1 MPGSRR
7 RPAPAAAD
15 RTRPPVPT
23 GRAAT
28 ADRYEL
34 YHLAVQAP
42 DEEVAF
48 LRQMYQDR
56 RGRQPRHLREDFS
69 GTALVATEWV
79 RQGKG
84 FSAEA
89 YDIDPEVFDWA
100 HRHHV
105 GELGRTEAAR
115 LKLRLEDVRTP
126 SLRPPDVRC
135 AENFSYFLLMRRGEM
150 LDYFSG
156 VRRDLAPGGIF
167 VIDAWGGDRATDP
180 VSEERKLPGGVT
192 YVWQQKSYVPV
203 TGEMECAI
211 HFRFRDGSALEDAFR
226 YTWRFWTLPELRDLL
241 FDAGFASVDAYFED
255 FDAKGN
261 GTGLFSKGTGPVD
274 ASYLAYLVAAR

>member
-7 RPAPAAAD
+7 RAAASAAAKL
-15 RTRPPVPT
+15 RSGAPG
-23 GRAAT
+23 GRAAV

-48 LRQMYQDR
+48 LQQMYRDR
-56 RGRQPRHLREDFS
+56 RGRLPRHLREDFS

-79 RQGKG
+79 RQGTG

-100 HRHHV
+100 RSHHV
-105 GELGRTEAAR
+105 GELSRAEAAR
-115 LKLRLEDVRTP
+115 LKLCLDDVRAA

-135 AENFSYFLLMRRGEM
+135 AENFSYFLLMHRGEM
-150 LDYFSG
+150 LDYFTG
-156 VRRDLAPGGIF
+156 VHRDLAPGGIF

-180 VSEERKLPGGVT
+180 VCEERKLPGGVT
-192 YVWQQKSYVPV
+192 YVWQQKSYVPT

-261 GTGLFSKGTGPVD
+261 GTGVFSAGTGPVD
-274 ASYLAYLVAAR
+274 ASYLAYLVAAK